1 MGGEGD
7 GGEWKGAV
15 MAATLLKPVNVREGG
30 RQSRGGG
37 SGGRASE
44 MLSFLLIVYTRGRE
58 AGRQGGPRSPPFP
71 PLSGVVTSQSSLS
84 LTLVFWY

>member
-44 MLSFLLIVYTRGRE
+44 MLSFLLIVYTRGE
-58 AGRQGGPRSPPFP
+58 DGRQGGREGHAPPP
-71 PLSGVVTSQSSLS
+71 SPLSLA
-84 LTLVFWY
+84 